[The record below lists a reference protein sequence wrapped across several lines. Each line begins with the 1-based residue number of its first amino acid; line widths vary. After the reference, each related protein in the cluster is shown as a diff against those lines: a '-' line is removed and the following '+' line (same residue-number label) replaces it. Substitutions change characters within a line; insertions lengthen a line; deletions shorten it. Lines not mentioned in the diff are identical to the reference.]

1 MVDST
6 ADVLNRFNDAF
17 LRHDPGQLSGI
28 IADDCVLENTGPAPD
43 GSRHVGHGE
52 CLAFWTSVASQQQ
65 LVFATETID
74 TTGEL
79 GIIRWRLRW
88 GPEPNES
95 VRGVNI
101 MRVRA
106 GQIVEAL
113 GYVKGGSS

>member
-1 MVDST
+1 MVDSA
-6 ADVLNRFNDAF
+6 ADVLHRFNEAF

-43 GSRHVGHGE
+43 GSRHVGRGE
-52 CLAFWTSVASQQQ
+52 CLAFWTGVASQQQ
-65 LVFATETID
+65 LVFETEAID
-74 TTGEL
+74 VTGEL

-88 GPEPNES
+88 GSGSDES
-95 VRGVNI
+95 VRGVNL

-113 GYVKGGSS
+113 GYVKGGS

>member
-6 ADVLNRFNDAF
+6 ADVLHRFNEAF
-17 LRHDPGQLSGI
+17 VRHDPGLLSGI

-43 GSRHVGHGE
+43 GSRHVGRGE
-52 CLAFWTSVASQQQ
+52 CLAVWTGVASEQQ
-65 LVFATETID
+65 LVFETEAID
-74 TTGEL
+74 VTGER

-88 GPEPNES
+88 GPGPDES

-113 GYVKGGSS
+113 GYVKGGS

>member
-6 ADVLNRFNDAF
+6 ADVLHQFDEAF
-17 LRHDPGQLSGI
+17 LRHDPGRLSGI

-43 GSRHVGHGE
+43 GSRHVGRDE
-52 CLAFWTSVASQQQ
+52 CLAFWTAVASQQQ
-65 LVFATETID
+65 LVFETEAVD
-74 TTGEL
+74 ATGEL

-88 GPEPNES
+88 GPGPDES

-113 GYVKGGSS
+113 GYVKGGS